1 MPADHEGKSV
11 YRFEYEGRQYRNR
24 VGTIDSI
31 PPRLIFINFYSDNYP
46 SFHMHPT
53 KPSPRNSQ
61 RDHSSKFGFT
71 LIELLVV
78 IAVVGV
84 LVSITFG
91 VSRGVQSARSRALAK
106 AELSVLAQALEQF
119 KSRYSDYPWHDSGAG
134 DYPTPSGGKDN
145 NTMLLYALTGRMK
158 MERVTDGAGLT
169 KVEISKVDD
178 KLDAAAVVS
187 RPQFI
192 ETSKFKT
199 SGDTNEPNQLLDP
212 WGNPYIYMYKTEGSS
227 NDWEVYG
234 YHLYSTGPNGA
245 EANDSIKVEIDSS
258 TGVMNSDIRE
268 IADAEGIIFAG
279 E

>member
-1 MPADHEGKSV
+1 MRCISKK
-11 YRFEYEGRQYRNR
+11 FLRNVPEVR
-24 VGTIDSI
+24 H
-31 PPRLIFINFYSDNYP
+31 R
-46 SFHMHPT
+46 
-53 KPSPRNSQ
+53 R
-61 RDHSSKFGFT
+61 GFT

-119 KSRYSDYPWHDSGAG
+119 KSRYGDYPWHDSDDG
-134 DYPTPSGGKDN
+134 DYPTPDGGDMT

-158 MERVTDGAGLT
+158 MERVPDGNGGT
-169 KVEISKVDD
+169 KVEVSKVDD
-178 KLDAAAVVS
+178 QLNDDAVVS

-192 ETSKFKT
+192 ETSKFKV
-199 SGDTNEPNQLLDP
+199 SGELNEPNQLLDP
-212 WGNPYIYMYKTEGSS
+212 WGNPYRYWYKWERSS
-227 NDWEVYG
+227 NAWEVYG

-245 EANDSIKVEIDSS
+245 EANDSIKTKIDGS
-258 TGVMNSDIRE
+258 TGVMDRDARE
-268 IADAEGIIFAG
+268 TADAAGIIFAG